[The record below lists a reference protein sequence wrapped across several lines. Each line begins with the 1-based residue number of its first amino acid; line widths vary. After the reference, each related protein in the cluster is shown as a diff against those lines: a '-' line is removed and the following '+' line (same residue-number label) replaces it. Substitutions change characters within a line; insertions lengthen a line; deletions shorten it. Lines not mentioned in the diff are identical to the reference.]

1 MPKLPR
7 GMYKRGPCYYARIFE
22 GGRERRKSL
31 GREFGRAVT
40 LLHRLRAGIASPA
53 PHATVA
59 TLGRRWLETDVRTR
73 KTERGRREAES
84 CFRRFTEPLLGH
96 LRVTEIR
103 PDHLR
108 ELRIWIEGIGA
119 GRDHRPF
126 KPETVRHY
134 LKEVR
139 RFLNWLVDAGYLDRS
154 PFPRGLMPRVPERP
168 PDRLTEDEVRRL
180 LTVAEPYRFTLRLG
194 LATGLRWG
202 ELTNV
207 QAKDVERGTLVVVA
221 GKTGRVRRIPLP
233 PDLDRAIAGRIGRL
247 VPFSASSKG
256 SFTRIV
262 RRETGVARFHPHML
276 RHTAACWWLEAGV
289 TLPAVQ
295 ELLGHASVV
304 TTQRYSR
311 LSDAAVRRELERVW
325 SETGTVTGSVGLTS
339 DRESRGN
346 LHALRQMG
354 P

>member
-1 MPKLPR
+1 MPRLPR
-7 GMYKRGPCYYARIFE
+7 GMFKRGPCFYARIFE

-31 GREFGRAVT
+31 GRDFGKAVT
-40 LLHRLRAGIASPA
+40 MLHRLRAGIPLLT
-53 PHATVA
+53 PQATVA
-59 TLGRRWLETDVRTR
+59 AMGRRWLETDVRTR
-73 KTERGRREAES
+73 RTERGRREAAS

-96 LRVTEIR
+96 LRITEVR

-119 GRDHRPF
+119 GSQHRPF

-154 PFPRGLMPRVPERP
+154 PFPRGIMPRVPERP
-168 PDRLTEDEVRRL
+168 PDRLTEEEVTQL
-180 LTVAEPYRFTLRLG
+180 LGVAEPYRFAIRLA

-202 ELTNV
+202 ELAQV

-233 PDLDRAIAGRIGRL
+233 PDLVVEIAGRVGRL
-247 VPFSASSKG
+247 VPFSQTSKG

-262 RRETGVARFHPHML
+262 RRESGVGRFHPHML
-276 RHTAACWWLEAGV
+276 RHTAACWWLEAGM

-325 SETGTVTGSVGLTS
+325 AQTGSLTGSVGV
-339 DRESRGN
+339 
-346 LHALRQMG
+346 M
-354 P
+354 